1 MTPMLTRWARF
12 AVVGL
17 LGLGVQVGTILLL
30 TEVAGVHYA
39 VATLI
44 AIAGT
49 VLHNFLWHE
58 RWTWADRP
66 PRSPGQ
72 RRARL
77 GRFTV
82 LSALVAIAGGV
93 ALTALYVEWLG
104 LPVAVANLIAVATVT
119 AANFVGA
126 HHLVFT
132 PDGLAT
138 GAGASK

>member
-1 MTPMLTRWARF
+1 MTPMLARWARF

-30 TEVAGVHYA
+30 TQVAGVHYA
-39 VATLI
+39 VATFI

-49 VLHNFLWHE
+49 IVHNFLWHE
-58 RWTWADRP
+58 RWTWVDRP

-77 GRFTV
+77 GRFTA

-93 ALTALYVEWLG
+93 ALTAAYVELLG
-104 LPVAVANLIAVATVT
+104 LPVAVANVIAVATVT
-119 AANFVGA
+119 GANFLAA
-126 HHLVFT
+126 HHLVFR

-138 GAGASK
+138 GAGASE